1 MSIGGDYA
9 TPQYVNGYAC
19 WNCAAVAE
27 AKKDINPADPKA
39 GPGGINAGND
49 PTANSGAT
57 QTAFDQGSAQGFT
70 HGSVQ
75 TPAILFG
82 GVLSG
87 SAAASASSQSPQSAS
102 ATWGLGGQINISA

>member
-1 MSIGGDYA
+1 MSISGDYA

-39 GPGGINAGND
+39 GPGGVDASND
-49 PTANSGAT
+49 PTANSGGT
-57 QTAFDQGSAQGFT
+57 QQTTDQGSTQGST
-70 HGSVQ
+70 Q
-75 TPAILFG
+75 TPAVLFG

-87 SAAASASSQSPQSAS
+87 STAALASSQSAQFAS
-102 ATWGLGGQINISA
+102 TNWGLGGRLNISA